1 MQPLH
6 WFSAVIG
13 HRDVSVIG
21 SCQALSP
28 SLSDCIGWTEASP
41 DERIIIMI
49 DVVPPRL
56 TQDVTLAHELNHA
69 ANWGDPAI
77 EEAEDEAASAA
88 VEKVFPVLR
97 TYGLRW
103 PRRPAGWARLE
114 RWARTGR

>member
-1 MQPLH
+1 M
-6 WFSAVIG
+6 
-13 HRDVSVIG
+13 DVFL
-21 SCQALSP
+21 SCQAITP

-56 TQDVTLAHELNHA
+56 TQDVTLLHELGHA

-77 EEAEDEAASAA
+77 EEAEDEAASCAN
-88 VEKVFPVLR
+88 EKVFPILHS
-97 TYGLRW
+97 YGLRW
-103 PRRPAGWARLE
+103 PRRPLGTAKFE